1 MDSIIFKETS
11 KLMVTPLMS
20 TLEKHILPY
29 GKVLVRQEE
38 EVKKLYFVAEG
49 NLKVIY
55 LDRAKRN
62 IRHLNIEEKPDN
74 ISINRPKTR

>member
-1 MDSIIFKETS
+1 M
-11 KLMVTPLMS
+11 
-20 TLEKHILPY
+20 PY
-29 GKVLVRQEE
+29 GKVLIRQDE

-74 ISINRPKTR
+74 FSINRPKTRDKMRNKNFSIHNTFYYP